1 MPLPPLSPD
10 PRMPGVSPDAPLG
23 TVLGTLLGVLG
34 GTFDP
39 IHLGHLR
46 LAEEA
51 REALGLERVR
61 LIPAGDPPHRAA
73 PRCAAADR
81 LAMVRLA
88 AAGNPALE
96 VDDGEVLARRKSY
109 TVSTLERLRAELGA
123 QCPLVLILGADAF
136 AGLPAWH
143 RWQELIGLAHFAVAT
158 RSGYDHPGVALA
170 PELDTLWRER
180 QGAAADLRTAAAGRI
195 VAFDMTPLAISASLV
210 RERLRAGASARYLLP
225 DSVLDYIGLNRLYR

>member
-1 MPLPPLSPD
+1 MSPPPD
-10 PRMPGVSPDAPLG
+10 PRTSRGPQGVPPDAP
-23 TVLGTLLGVLG
+23 LGVLG

-39 IHLGHLR
+39 IHLAHLR

-61 LIPAGDPPHRAA
+61 LIPAGDPPHREM

-96 VDDGEVLARRKSY
+96 VDDGEVLARQKSY

-123 QCPLVLILGADAF
+123 QRPLVLILGADAF

-143 RWQELIGLAHFAVAT
+143 RWQEVLDLAHLAVAT
-158 RSGYDHPGVALA
+158 RPGHDRFGTELA
-170 PELDTLWRER
+170 PELDALRRER
-180 QGAAADLRTAAAGRI
+180 HGAAADLRTAAAGRI

-210 RERLRAGASARYLLP
+210 RGLLRAGVSARYLLP
-225 DSVLDYIGLNRLYR
+225 DSVLDYIGLNRLYL